1 MVPYLLSIS
10 QTHGMSKMDVD
21 SDFMGFRAQS
31 LVGKVNISTGSALRY
46 VVSKMTES
54 TWEEPLTQA

>member
-1 MVPYLLSIS
+1 MS
-10 QTHGMSKMDVD
+10 QAHGMYKIDVD

-31 LVGKVNISTGSALRY
+31 LVGEVNISTGNTLRCAM
-46 VVSKMTES
+46 SKMSES

>member
-1 MVPYLLSIS
+1 
-10 QTHGMSKMDVD
+10 MSKMDVD

-31 LVGKVNISTGSALRY
+31 LVGEVNISTGSALRY
-46 VVSKMTES
+46 AVSQMTES